1 MNRNLLLVL
10 LTLFL
15 SFCLI
20 SCEKTEEEVRV
31 ERNLGFESFGPT
43 DSIPKKF
50 GKFMGATSDLPHQA
64 MLWFEQPDGTI
75 TGFRV
80 NFTTGAMLP
89 VVLNIPRR

>member
-1 MNRNLLLVL
+1 MNKNSLLVP

-20 SCEKTEEEVRV
+20 SCEKIEEEVRV

-43 DSIPKKF
+43 DSIPEEY
-50 GKFMGATSDLPHQA
+50 GKFMGATADQPHQA

-89 VVLNIPRR
+89 TVLKIPRK

>member
-1 MNRNLLLVL
+1 MNRKLLGIP
-10 LTLFL
+10 LTLIL
-15 SFCLI
+15 SLCMM
-20 SCEKTEEEVRV
+20 SCEKIETDVHV

-50 GKFMGATSDLPHQA
+50 GKFMGTTSDLPHQA

-89 VVLNIPRR
+89 TVLTIPRK